1 MRPMVEFIVYILVVM
16 LGFTVLIGLR
26 DSPKEI
32 IADEYPIRKIITPE
46 RCLEQ
51 YNMVKSSLIIQYG
64 KPKSDS
70 LFSETLYDSIDYKTK
85 QTTWEYKDTTIILSV
100 TYNTFKYNDSS
111 WIDYSSIIV
120 KKQFKQML
128 FKHWFE

>member
-1 MRPMVEFIVYILVVM
+1 MRPILEFIVYILVVV
-16 LGFTVLIGLR
+16 LGFTVLIGLH

-128 FKHWFE
+128 FQHWFE

>member
-1 MRPMVEFIVYILVVM
+1 MRPILEFIVYILVVV
-16 LGFTVLIGLR
+16 LGFTVLIGLH

>member
-1 MRPMVEFIVYILVVM
+1 MRPILEFIVYILVVV
-16 LGFTVLIGLR
+16 LGFTVLIGLH

-70 LFSETLYDSIDYKTK
+70 LFSETLYDNIDYKTK
-85 QTTWEYKDTTIILSV
+85 QTTWEYKDTTVILSV

-120 KKQFKQML
+120 KKQFTQLL
-128 FKHWFE
+128 FQHWFE

>member
-1 MRPMVEFIVYILVVM
+1 MRPILEFIVYILVVV
-16 LGFTVLIGLR
+16 LGFTVLIGLH

-70 LFSETLYDSIDYKTK
+70 LFSETLYDNIDYKTK
-85 QTTWEYKDTTIILSV
+85 QTTWEYKDTTVILSV

-128 FKHWFE
+128 FQHWFE